1 MAGLEDNSMV
11 GRTFEHR
18 KADAV
23 ATPARSAGPSVAGH
37 MFLAV
42 ICGAFFGGLLSVIV
56 APGLLVAFVLCG
68 AMTFAAGAVALFLM
82 MPDEPAPQGNAR
94 SDEDIRKALAEIK
107 GEDT

>member
-23 ATPARSAGPSVAGH
+23 ATPARSARPSVAGR

-42 ICGAFFGGLLSVIV
+42 ICGAFFGGVLSVIV

-68 AMTFAAGAVALFLM
+68 AMTFGAGAVALFLM
-82 MPDEPAPQGNAR
+82 MSDDPAPQGNAR
-94 SDEDIRKALAEIK
+94 TEEEVRQALAEIK
-107 GEDT
+107 GHD

>member
-1 MAGLEDNSMV
+1 MV

-23 ATPARSAGPSVAGH
+23 ATPARSARPSVAGR

-42 ICGAFFGGLLSVIV
+42 ICGAFFGGVLSVIV

-68 AMTFAAGAVALFLM
+68 AMTFGAGAVALFLM
-82 MPDEPAPQGNAR
+82 MSDDPVPQGNAR
-94 SDEDIRKALAEIK
+94 TEEEVRQALAEIK
-107 GEDT
+107 GQD

>member
-23 ATPARSAGPSVAGH
+23 ATPARSARPSVAGR

-42 ICGAFFGGLLSVIV
+42 ICGAFFGGALSVIV

-68 AMTFAAGAVALFLM
+68 AMTFGAGAVALFLM
-82 MPDEPAPQGNAR
+82 MSDDPVPQGNAR
-94 SDEDIRKALAEIK
+94 TEEEVRQALAEIK
-107 GEDT
+107 GQD

>member
-23 ATPARSAGPSVAGH
+23 ATPARSARPSVAGR

-42 ICGAFFGGLLSVIV
+42 ICGAFFGGVLSVIV

-68 AMTFAAGAVALFLM
+68 AMTFGAGAVALFLM
-82 MPDEPAPQGNAR
+82 MSDDPVPQGNAR
-94 SDEDIRKALAEIK
+94 TEEEVRQALAEIK
-107 GEDT
+107 GQD